1 MIANMFASA
10 RYARVLRLLDLERR
24 LILNG
29 PLAGLK
35 PLVEQREAAVAEILA
50 NETDLP
56 EAFLVALK
64 AKAERNSRLI
74 LASLA
79 GVRAGAAQIEQI
91 RSARAQLRTYTAA
104 GTSVEVRQTE
114 VTRDQRA

>member
-10 RYARVLRLLDLERR
+10 RYARVLRLLDLERK

-35 PLVEQREAAVAEILA
+35 PLVEQREAAVAEILG

-56 EAFLVALK
+56 EAFLAALK
-64 AKAERNSRLI
+64 ARAERNSRLL

-79 GVRAGAAQIEQI
+79 GVRSGAAQAEA
-91 RSARAQLRTYTAA
+91 ARDAAGQLRTYSAS
-104 GTSVEVRQTE
+104 GEPVEVKAAK

>member
-1 MIANMFASA
+1 MIGNILASA
-10 RYARVLRLLDLERR
+10 RYARILRLLDLERK

-35 PLVEQREAAVAEILA
+35 AMVERREAAMAELLE

-56 EAFLVALK
+56 EAFLAALK
-64 AKAERNSRLI
+64 ARAERNGRLI

-79 GVRAGAAQIEQI
+79 GVRAGAAQIERI
-91 RSARAQLRTYTAA
+91 RVACGELGTYTAS
-104 GTSVEVRQTE
+104 GQRQE
-114 VTRDQRA
+114 AQLPATRDQRA

>member
-1 MIANMFASA
+1 MIGHILTSA
-10 RYARVLRLLDLERR
+10 RYARILRLLDLERK

-29 PLAGLK
+29 PLSGLK
-35 PLVEQREAAVAEILA
+35 ALVERREAAVAEVLDQ
-50 NETDLP
+50 ETEVP

-64 AKAERNSRLI
+64 ARAERNSRLI

-79 GVRAGAAQIEQI
+79 GVRAGASHVEQI
-91 RSARAQLRTYTAA
+91 RAARAQLRTYTAA
-104 GTSVEVRQTE
+104 GTPVDVRATR

>member
-35 PLVEQREAAVAEILA
+35 ALVEQREAAVAEILA

-56 EAFLVALK
+56 EAFLAALK
-64 AKAERNSRLI
+64 ARAERNSRLL

-79 GVRAGAAQIEQI
+79 GARSGAAQAEE
-91 RSARAQLRTYTAA
+91 ARAAAERLRTYSAS
-104 GTSVEVRQTE
+104 GEPVDVRTPR